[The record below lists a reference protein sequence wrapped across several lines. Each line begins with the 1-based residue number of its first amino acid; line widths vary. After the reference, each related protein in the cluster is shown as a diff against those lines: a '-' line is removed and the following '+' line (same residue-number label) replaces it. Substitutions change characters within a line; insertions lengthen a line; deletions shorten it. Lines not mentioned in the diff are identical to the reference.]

1 MCFCGCHKSQLMF
14 LPSEQLKPTY
24 FRSMAGD
31 NSTTTIAEAN
41 HKNICRTQIFLILPL
56 HADMRKYPHSV
67 ISRLKSKCTTGRVC
81 PLHVN
86 GICRRLAMVIV
97 ALFSL
102 RCTGHFFYHQ
112 ENLDVLFYFF
122 FWSVCP
128 SVSVC
133 FVCCLSMQHRNTH
146 RHNQIVRR
154 NNLFLLFYLI

>member
-1 MCFCGCHKSQLMF
+1 MF

-31 NSTTTIAEAN
+31 NSTTTKAEAN

-102 RCTGHFFYHQ
+102 RCTGHCFSSSICYSLSPGKYRRFI
-112 ENLDVLFYFF
+112 LFF

-133 FVCCLSMQHRNTH
+133 SVCCLSMQHRNTH